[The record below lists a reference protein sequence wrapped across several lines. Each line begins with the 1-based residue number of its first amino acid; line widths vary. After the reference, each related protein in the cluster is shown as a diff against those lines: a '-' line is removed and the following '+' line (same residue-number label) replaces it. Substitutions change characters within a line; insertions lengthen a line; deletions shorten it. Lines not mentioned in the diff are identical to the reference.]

1 MKKVIV
7 KVIASAEVEL
17 EDDYCAYDINE
28 YVEDSY
34 MDLIYPPS
42 DFKLIGCEIKEVQK
56 MKTKEFIKRVKELG
70 YDIEISEEN
79 VFIKRDGFI
88 IARISRISMY
98 IMRIYTC
105 FKVKHTKE
113 LFDLCTEYASTPIE
127 EREEEKKFYLQKMKS
142 FYDNE
147 EIIFLNFD
155 TEQNI
160 YFISSKSQYKMFKTQ
175 FTQKEIDKIKEEQ
188 HTDLSEFKQ
197 IPVEEVTE

>member
-1 MKKVIV
+1 
-7 KVIASAEVEL
+7 
-17 EDDYCAYDINE
+17 
-28 YVEDSY
+28 
-34 MDLIYPPS
+34 
-42 DFKLIGCEIKEVQK
+42 

-88 IARISRISMY
+88 IVRISRISMY

-113 LFDLCTEYASTPIE
+113 LFDLCTEYARTPIE

-142 FYDNE
+142 FYEVADDE
-147 EIIFLNFD
+147 SCMFLNLDMEDNTHFLSGAG
-155 TEQNI
+155 QNDNC
-160 YFISSKSQYKMFKTQ
+160 KTQ
-175 FTQKEIDKIKEEQ
+175 FTQKEIDKIKQEQ

-197 IPVEEVTE
+197 IPVEEIEA